1 MQKIMNVSVAVIRR
15 DDGMV
20 LFTERLPG
28 KACPGEWEF
37 PGGKIEAGESARQA
51 LDREIHEELGI
62 SIIEARP
69 WLTMSYDYPH
79 ASVILNFYIVS
90 RWKGQEIGKEGQT
103 LSWQNISNMTISP
116 LLAANEPVIRALQ
129 LPDIYAISCA
139 NEIGDEIFLQQLQKA
154 ISNGLQL
161 LQIREKNRTARQ
173 LQRFIEQVF
182 SITTAAD
189 VTTLINS
196 ALPKELQKQFSGI
209 HLTSSHLMKLNHR
222 PDFKLVAASCHNLQE
237 LDHANRLKLDFAVL
251 SPISKTPSHPE
262 STPMGFSKMS
272 ELVSNSA
279 IPVYALGGMSFDQ
292 LQELQSHGAHGIAMM
307 RNAWL

>member
-1 MQKIMNVSVAVIRR
+1 MKVSVAVIRR
-15 DDGMV
+15 EDGMV
-20 LFTERLPG
+20 LFTERPPG
-28 KACPGEWEF
+28 KACPGQWEF

-69 WLTMSYDYPH
+69 WLTMSHNYPH
-79 ASVILNFYIVS
+79 ASVILNFFIVS
-90 RWKGQEIGKEGQT
+90 SWEGQAVGKEGQT

-116 LLAANEPVIRALQ
+116 LLAANEPVIRALL

-139 NEIGDEIFLQQLQKA
+139 NKIGDEVFLQQLQKA
-154 ISNGLQL
+154 ICNGLQL
-161 LQIREKNRTARQ
+161 LQIREKNRTAHQ
-173 LQRFIEQVF
+173 LKRFIDQML
-182 SITTAAD
+182 SITTAAG

-209 HLTSSHLMKLNHR
+209 HLTSNHLMKLNHR
-222 PDFKLVAASCHNLQE
+222 PDFKLVAASCHNHQE
-237 LDHANRLKLDFAVL
+237 LDHANKLRLDFAVL

-262 STPMGFSKMS
+262 STPMGFSKMRD
-272 ELVSNSA
+272 LVSNSA
-279 IPVYALGGMSFDQ
+279 IPVYALGGMSIDQ
-292 LQELQSHGAHGIAMM
+292 LQKLQSYGAHGIAMM